1 MTDVER
7 RPEGN
12 NVPWLLWPFYALW
25 RLLTLILALTGR
37 LICAFLGI
45 ALMVAGVAL
54 SLSII
59 GLVLGVP
66 LVILGFLLTIRA
78 LF

>member
-7 RPEGN
+7 KGN
-12 NVPWLLWPFYALW
+12 NVPWLLWPFHALW
-25 RLLTLILALTGR
+25 RLLTLILVLTGR
-37 LICAFLGI
+37 LICALLGI
-45 ALMVAGVAL
+45 ALMAAGVAL
-54 SLSII
+54 SLSIV